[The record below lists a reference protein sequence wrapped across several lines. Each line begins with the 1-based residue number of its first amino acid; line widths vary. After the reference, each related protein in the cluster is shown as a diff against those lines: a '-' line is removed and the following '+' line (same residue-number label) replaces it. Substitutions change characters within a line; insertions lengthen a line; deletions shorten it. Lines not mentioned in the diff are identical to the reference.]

1 MTVGRVEVCL
11 NATWGTVC
19 DDSWDSTDAGVICK
33 QLGFRRNSVFQSNYG
48 IIMILDRKLLSVCDC
63 SCIRCLYYFK
73 CIFW

>member
-48 IIMILDRKLLSVCDC
+48 IIMILDRK
-63 SCIRCLYYFK
+63 
-73 CIFW
+73 